1 MKGNEYLF
9 MALFINFLATL
20 SNIFEN
26 FVKILTVRYIIIFRI
41 PLSSGETL
49 TIQASSA
56 KLSFDK
62 VLFIPFDKG

>member
-9 MALFINFLATL
+9 IALFINFLATL

-49 TIQASSA
+49 TI
-56 KLSFDK
+56 
-62 VLFIPFDKG
+62 